1 MKLHVNSLPSNS
13 QSDTHPQVT
22 VDGFERI
29 QFTSTIFSGLPDFS
43 DDLLEALLNRNIEDS
58 CKFIR
63 HLIMLAPWP

>member
-29 QFTSTIFSGLPDFS
+29 QLTSTIFSGLPDFP
-43 DDLLEALLNRNIEDS
+43 DDLLEALLNRND
-58 CKFIR
+58 R
-63 HLIMLAPWP
+63 G